1 MLVAAPKLK
10 ILIYCLLLVS
20 INVHVH
26 FACVCVTV
34 YWASPLILIF
44 QVMTLIVIIPP
55 TWILMTTLG
64 MAQTLRSALTSSS
77 IRSETPYDVYSVYE
91 SYCKDSFHTMF

>member
-10 ILIYCLLLVS
+10 ISIYCLLLVS
-20 INVHVH
+20 ISVHVH
-26 FACVCVTV
+26 VACVCVAV

-44 QVMTLIVIIPP
+44 QVMTLIVITPP
-55 TWILMTTLG
+55 IWILMTTLG
-64 MAQTLRSALTSSS
+64 MARTSRSALTSSS

-91 SYCKDSFHTMF
+91 SYCEDSFHTMF

>member
-1 MLVAAPKLK
+1 MLVAAPKLT
-10 ILIYCLLLVS
+10 ILIYCLLFVS
-20 INVHVH
+20 ISVHVYV
-26 FACVCVTV
+26 ACVCVTV

-44 QVMTLIVIIPP
+44 QVMTLIVITHP

-77 IRSETPYDVYSVYE
+77 IRSETPYDIYSVYE
-91 SYCKDSFHTMF
+91 SYCEDSFIIMF